1 MRFYEMVLI
10 TRSELTEEA
19 HKEVLAKIETG
30 IQKKKKKAEKGE
42 FLRVDD
48 WGIKRLAHPIEKQT
62 KGRYDL
68 ITMKC
73 MPDCLPEVET
83 ALRHSNDVFRYQTIV
98 LKSEPKF
105 EEPPVKKEAEPV
117 AAPTETAKA
126 ETAEATPAKTEAAEA
141 APAETATEAKPAEAK
156 AEEAAPAAPAE
167 TATEAK
173 PEEKQETGE
182 AAGEA

>member
-10 TRSELTEEA
+10 TRPEISEEA

-48 WGIKRLAHPIEKQT
+48 WGIRRLAHPIEKQS

-73 MPDCLPEVET
+73 MPDCLAEMEQT
-83 ALRHSNDVFRYQTIV
+83 LRHANEVFRFQTIV
-98 LKSEPKF
+98 LNGEPKF
-105 EEPPVKKEAEPV
+105 EAPPVKKT
-117 AAPTETAKA
+117 AAPEAAPKA
-126 ETAEATPAKTEAAEA
+126 EAAE
-141 APAETATEAKPAEAK
+141 ETAQAEV
-156 AEEAAPAAPAE
+156 
-167 TATEAK
+167 ATDAN
-173 PEEKQETGE
+173 PEETGE
-182 AAGEA
+182 ETAAEA